1 MSRLFTLRDQ
11 NTGASAEYSSEYSG
25 LISLKTDWF
34 DLLAPRDF
42 QESSPVPQFEG
53 ISSLAL
59 CLLYSPALT
68 IVHAH
73 WEDKTIALT
82 IRITV
87 SRVTSL
93 LFNTVLVCHS
103 FPAKKQSSTDFMAAV
118 TICSDF
124 RA

>member
-11 NTGASAEYSSEYSG
+11 NPGASAEYSSEYSG

-73 WEDKTIALT
+73 WEDH
-82 IRITV
+82 
-87 SRVTSL
+87 SL
-93 LFNTVLVCHS
+93 DYTDHCQQSNISAFQHS
-103 FPAKKQSSTDFMAAV
+103 LGLS
-118 TICSDF
+118 
-124 RA
+124 